1 MNRKKFCCLLLFL
14 CSVVLSSAQ
23 KHQLRFEKID
33 VQHYK
38 FEIHLNDTTNQ
49 IEGIATISIKFLQT
63 SNDITLDLVD
73 NSGESGMLVHSVKKN
88 GNELDFKQAHNKLVI
103 LLPKQAQAGDVIDF
117 TINYSGVPADGLIIS
132 ENRYGDRTFFGDNWP
147 DRAQNWLPCVDH
159 PSDKATLEFLVY
171 APAHYEVISNGKLV
185 EKKQLENSVEFTH
198 WKEDVP
204 LASKL
209 MVIGAADFA
218 VGNEQEFQG
227 IPVSSWVFE
236 ENKTKGFE
244 NYQYGTKALE
254 YFSELIGPYPYE
266 KLAHVQSKTR
276 YGGMENAS
284 CIFYHE
290 NSAISDRIPEQLFA
304 HEVAHQ
310 WFGNSVTEQNW
321 HHVWLSEGFATYL
334 THLYVQHFY
343 GDEQFKDGLKYD
355 RERVIAFSKQK
366 YVPVIDTTVQEYIRL
381 LNANSYEKA
390 AWFLHMLR
398 NKLGDDT
405 FFAGLQKYYNDFRNK
420 TALTKDF
427 QSVMESVSDKN
438 LDRFFNQ
445 WLRSA
450 GHPVIKVSWGAETS
464 GKEIDRQLIWVQ
476 QKGKQLFSFPLE
488 INIVYEDGSVDLLT
502 VMIDTTKQRQQ
513 FEAKTTS
520 GVKDIYIDPNVKLL
534 FELAQ

>member
-1 MNRKKFCCLLLFL
+1 MNSTKFSFLLLFL
-14 CSVVLSSAQ
+14 SSFVFSSAQ
-23 KHQLRFEKID
+23 NHQSRFEKID

-38 FEIHLNDTTNQ
+38 FEIHLNDTTNH
-49 IEGIATISIKFLQT
+49 IEGFATISTKFLQP

-73 NSGESGMLVHSVKKN
+73 NTGDNGMLVHSVKKD
-88 GNELDFKQAHNKLVI
+88 GNELEFNQAHNKLGI
-103 LLPKQAQAGDVIDF
+103 HLNEQAQTGDVIDF
-117 TINYSGVPADGLIIS
+117 TVAYSGIPADGLIIS

-171 APAHYEVISNGKLV
+171 APAHYEVIANGSLV
-185 EKKQLENSVEFTH
+185 EKKELENSMEFTH

-204 LASKL
+204 LSTKL

-218 VGNEQEFQG
+218 VGNNQEFQG

-236 ENKTKGFE
+236 ENKTKGFL

-254 YFSELIGPYPYE
+254 YFSELIGPYSYE

-284 CIFYHE
+284 CIFYFE

-343 GDEQFKDGLKYD
+343 GDEQFKVGLKQD
-355 RERVIAFSKQK
+355 RERVIGFSKQK
-366 YVPVIDTTVQEYIRL
+366 YAPIIDTTVQEYTRL

-405 FFAGLQKYYNDFRNK
+405 FFKGLQKYYHDYRNK

-427 QSVMESVSDKN
+427 QSVMESVSGKD

-445 WLRSA
+445 WLWNA
-450 GHPVIKVSWGAETS
+450 GHPIIKVSWGTETT
-464 GKEIDRQLIWVQ
+464 GKQIDDQQILIQ
-476 QKGKQLFSFPLE
+476 QGGKQLFSFPLE
-488 INIVYEDGSVDLLT
+488 MNVLYEDGSVDLLT
-502 VMIDTTKQRQQ
+502 VMVDKTKRTQQ
-513 FEAKTTS
+513 FQANTTS
-520 GVKDIYIDPNVKLL
+520 GIKDIIIDPNVKLL
-534 FELAQ
+534 YELAQ